1 MASTKINIGD
11 RFGKLTVIN
20 FAGHVK
26 NSKGYNELII
36 KCKCDCGN
44 IAIVKSTNLLRGYT
58 KSCGCYKAEKLKEI
72 HSGNN
77 YGYKHGG
84 SNEKLYFQ
92 FTTMHNRGEVCDE
105 WSGENG
111 YINYRKW
118 AYENGY
124 NPEDN
129 KVLTRNDNSKP
140 YSPDNCKWVYRSQ
153 VITSQ
158 SKLLTY
164 NGETRTISEWASKL
178 GIPFTTLENR
188 LINGWP
194 IAKALSTPVEKK
206 VNYINHNGN
215 NYSIA
220 DWCYT
225 LGLTPNTVSS
235 RIERGATDPAKILK
249 HPQKG
254 CINAIYFIDENERP
268 INQQDYADGIRVGR
282 KAY

>member
-11 RFGKLTVIN
+11 RFGKLTVID
-20 FAGHVK
+20 FAGHTK
-26 NSKGYNELII
+26 NAKGYNELII

-44 IAIVKSTNLLRGYT
+44 IAIVKSINLLRGYT

-84 SNEKLYFQ
+84 SKEKLYSQ
-92 FTTMHNRGEVCDE
+92 FITMHNREEVCDE

-111 YINYRKW
+111 YVNYRKW

-124 NPEDN
+124 DPDDN
-129 KVLTRNDNSKP
+129 KVLTRKDNSKP

-153 VITSQ
+153 VITPQ
-158 SKLLTY
+158 SKFITY
-164 NGETRTISEWASKL
+164 NGETHTISEWANKL
-178 GIPFTTLENR
+178 NIPFTTLENR
-188 LINGWP
+188 IISGWT
-194 IAKALSTPVEKK
+194 IEKALSTPVEKK
-206 VNYINHNGN
+206 VSYINYNGN
-215 NYSIA
+215 DYSIA
-220 DWCYT
+220 DWCYV

-235 RIERGATDPAKILK
+235 RMERGATDPAKILK

-254 CINAIYFIDENERP
+254 CINAIYFVDENERP
-268 INQQDYADGIRVGR
+268 INQQDYANGIRVGR